1 MELRV
6 GSMVVPAQGGV
17 DLCTDLSLYD
27 FNVTFTRGH
36 IGIIVEL
43 LEKPDKFDEK
53 ACTYAKV
60 LSSTGHSG
68 WCVAR
73 FLKPASQHRSS
84 L

>member
-17 DLCTDLSLYD
+17 DLCTDLSLYYETT
-27 FNVTFTRGH
+27 TFTRHH

-53 ACTYAKV
+53 PCTYAKV

-68 WCVAR
+68 WCVSR
-73 FLKPASQHRSS
+73 FLKPASQHRGS

>member
-6 GSMVVPAQGGV
+6 GSMVVADGV

-36 IGIIVEL
+36 IGIIVEIT
-43 LEKPDKFDEK
+43 EVPNAFESWHTV
-53 ACTYAKV
+53 TYAKV